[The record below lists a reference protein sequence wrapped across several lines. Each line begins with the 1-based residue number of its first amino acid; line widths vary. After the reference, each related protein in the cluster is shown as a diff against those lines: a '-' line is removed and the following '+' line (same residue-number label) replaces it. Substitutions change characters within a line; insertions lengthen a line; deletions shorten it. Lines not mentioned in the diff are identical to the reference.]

1 MIKWVRGPALPTGG
15 SEFLVAG
22 SCAWEGRV
30 CGLRQG
36 LVVQASPQDFQLC
49 RKFFPLWQH

>member
-1 MIKWVRGPALPTGG
+1 MGEGTSTSNWRVGIPGRWIR
-15 SEFLVAG
+15 
-22 SCAWEGRV
+22 AWEGRV